1 MLELLTR
8 IYAEYEYLK
17 YTAQN
22 SFTLNDL
29 TKKLYGDLRDRSGP
43 RNLNLFL
50 FEKNVKTLP
59 LWQAWRLWTCWSRCI
74 STTQRSPGSNRSR
87 GLTVTTQLL
96 SSQVT
101 LPPPSPSPSSPPLSP
116 SWSTLAQS
124 GVERSV
130 YYSRHARD
138 MVASLIQ
145 SSKEF
150 AFVTSIRYM
159 QPDIISQMSFPPK
172 IQGVSDPPGPQ

>member
-1 MLELLTR
+1 MGTSETV
-8 IYAEYEYLK
+8 A
-17 YTAQN
+17 
-22 SFTLNDL
+22 DL
-29 TKKLYGDLRDRSGP
+29 VIWICLI
-43 RNLNLFL
+43 
-50 FEKNVKTLP
+50 EKNVKTLP

-87 GLTVTTQLL
+87 GLTVTTQPL

-101 LPPPSPSPSSPPLSP
+101 LPPPSPTSSASPTSSPPLSP

-172 IQGVSDPPGPQ
+172 IQGGSDPQWLTWYV